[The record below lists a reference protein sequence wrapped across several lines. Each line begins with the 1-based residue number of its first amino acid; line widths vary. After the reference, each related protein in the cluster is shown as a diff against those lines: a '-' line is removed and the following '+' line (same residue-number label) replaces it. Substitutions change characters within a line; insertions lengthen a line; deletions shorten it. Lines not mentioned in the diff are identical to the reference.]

1 MRLGRTRGLGCLGC
15 LGIGGLFGALL
26 PVILIVA
33 LVVWL
38 MNRQKTTMAPPA
50 SAPPGT
56 RYCSKCGQPMD
67 PGGSF
72 CRGCGAQGG

>member
-1 MRLGRTRGLGCLGC
+1 M
-15 LGIGGLFGALL
+15 L

-33 LVVWL
+33 LVIWL
-38 MNRQKTTMAPPA
+38 INRQKTTMAPPA

-56 RYCSKCGQPMD
+56 RYCSKCGQPME

-72 CRGCGAQGG
+72 CRSCGAQT